1 MLWFIRHPPSPNFY
15 FGFSGTSLLN
25 FLSSWK
31 LYILYGPWDSH
42 YIVPEWWFGLCETMS
57 LFIPPSPTCLSF
69 IFSHRYYLHWCSFNY
84 CHNPDKYQE
93 YVSSKILS
101 QASPLSLLFAFSA
114 HESVSAYVKSPTLTL
129 TFIFCQ
135 IDQEECFPSTIL
147 SQTPSLS
154 SLPFLPPP
162 HLETANGGD
171 LIEWDHEW
179 EPRSSSFQNSIQIYS
194 IGWDDQWEPLCSHWW
209 YRSCSLPAFVLCC
222 SIWSFD
228 R

>member
-1 MLWFIRHPPSPNFY
+1 MFIQLLSQSWQISRICVIQNSQSS
-15 FGFSGTSLLN
+15 FSIIIVICLFCPWICISVCEITDFDFDFHLLSNWSRRVFSVHNSL
-25 FLSSWK
+25 S
-31 LYILYGPWDSH
+31 D
-42 YIVPEWWFGLCETMS
+42 
-57 LFIPPSPTCLSF
+57 SF
-69 IFSHRYYLHWCSFNY
+69 IKFS
-84 CHNPDKYQE
+84 
-93 YVSSKILS
+93 V
-101 QASPLSLLFAFSA
+101 FSA
-114 HESVSAYVKSPTLTL
+114 S
-129 TFIFCQ
+129 
-135 IDQEECFPSTIL
+135 
-147 SQTPSLS
+147 
-154 SLPFLPPP
+154 P